1 LADCSHWPEH
11 AGCGQQCLQQ
21 IEKSPQNC
29 LVRNILLQW
38 YQGKN
43 CAWCGTPIGDIHLAE
58 RKPALMTP
66 DRVSLEWADI
76 PAERLQQTL
85 AIALPLC
92 FGCHIVNTMVRKHP
106 ELVIDRARPMTRGT
120 SHSPRTGSR
129 LAESR
134 PRNQHQPDNLVGVVT
149 REDDTVRVAYRSHT
163 EPQQVLWESKRPG
176 SNVENLSL
184 IGWGSRRR
192 NSGAGYHGVGG
203 RMKYWGRFAAFW
215 SLACVVALG
224 AALFLVPGVR
234 PTLQAGAFTSGTLGL
249 VEGIILVVGF
259 LTLLLAGL
267 YSLGIPEKCTSTYD
281 PKVHSVQPP
290 SGQSTAPTTIKAA

>member
-1 LADCSHWPEH
+1 MSASATMLVTIAAILAGLAAWRLVDTWLKYRGRMVVTCPKDKLPAGVSIDVRHAAATSFGRAPEVRLADCSHWPEY

-58 RKPALMTP
+58 RKPALMTA

-76 PAERLQQTL
+76 PAESLQQTL

-106 ELVIDRARPMTRGT
+106 ELVIDRARPMMIGT

-129 LAESR
+129 LAGSR

-149 REDDTVRVAYRSHT
+149 REV
-163 EPQQVLWESKRPG
+163 
-176 SNVENLSL
+176 
-184 IGWGSRRR
+184 
-192 NSGAGYHGVGG
+192 HGQGC
-203 RMKYWGRFAAFW
+203 
-215 SLACVVALG
+215 L
-224 AALFLVPGVR
+224 
-234 PTLQAGAFTSGTLGL
+234 
-249 VEGIILVVGF
+249 
-259 LTLLLAGL
+259 
-267 YSLGIPEKCTSTYD
+267 
-281 PKVHSVQPP
+281 
-290 SGQSTAPTTIKAA
+290 